1 MFDEAGLP
9 DPLPEEPLSL
19 LAAWLTEAQAA
30 RNVPNPNAMILATVR
45 EGGQPAARVVLCKSV
60 DADAGELVFFTNYE
74 SAKAREIEAS
84 PRVCAVFH
92 WDHVERQ
99 ARVYGTVRR
108 GTAVESDAYFATRPL
123 LSRIGAWAS
132 QQSRPIASR
141 EDLIMQA
148 AEVMARFN
156 VTIEQAMNHDP
167 GVTIPRPPHWG
178 AYRIRA
184 ESVELWVGHAGRL
197 HDRAVWE
204 RKTGNRWAVQ
214 RLQP

>member
-1 MFDEAGLP
+1 MFDETGLP
-9 DPLPEEPLSL
+9 EPLPSEPLVL
-19 LAAWLTEAQAA
+19 LAAWLAEAWEAKQ
-30 RNVPNPNAMILATVR
+30 VPNPNAMILATVR
-45 EGGQPAARVVLCKSV
+45 DGGQPAARVVLCKAV
-60 DADAGELVFFTNYE
+60 DVDAGELVFFTNYE

-84 PRVCAVFH
+84 PRVCSVFH

-108 GTAVESDAYFATRPL
+108 GTAGESDAYFASRPV

-141 EDLIMQA
+141 EDLVMQA
-148 AEVMARFN
+148 AEIMDRFN
-156 VTIEQAMNHDP
+156 VTIEQAMANDP
-167 GVTIPRPPHWG
+167 AVKIPRPSHWG
-178 AYRIRA
+178 AFRIRA
-184 ESVELWVGHAGRL
+184 EAVELWVGSAGRL

-204 RKTGNRWAVQ
+204 RGLGQDWRVQ